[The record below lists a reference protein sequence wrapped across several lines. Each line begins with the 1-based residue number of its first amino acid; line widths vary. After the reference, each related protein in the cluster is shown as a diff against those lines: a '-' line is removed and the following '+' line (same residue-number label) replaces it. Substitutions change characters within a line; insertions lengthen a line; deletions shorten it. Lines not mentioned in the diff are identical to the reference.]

1 MKMKLTIK
9 NLDKIKEH
17 FMELTN
23 GVEYRIDRIVETPDS
38 YRFYW
43 HRQVLTN
50 DEVVMIQLSRNPVEA
65 LLQNY
70 TGQGYIYHLRIGD
83 EVFAYVEPETVKNVS
98 ALVDRMTSL
107 FKLL

>member
-17 FMELTN
+17 FIELTN
-23 GVEYRIDRIVETPDS
+23 GVEYRIERIVETPDS

-43 HRQVLTN
+43 HRQILTT
-50 DEVVMIQLSRNPVEA
+50 DEVVMIQLSRNPVGVGK
-65 LLQNY
+65 NY
-70 TGQGYIYHLRIGD
+70 YLTIGDHVKGYI
-83 EVFAYVEPETVKNVS
+83 EPETVKNVS